1 MESKTMIDKM
11 IALFI
16 TSMSLLVGVS
26 TYLDSFP
33 GAGLI
38 LFGCAAC
45 FIGGVF
51 ILIELSVKGA
61 R

>member
-1 MESKTMIDKM
+1 MIDKM

-16 TSMSLLVGVS
+16 TSMSLIVGVS